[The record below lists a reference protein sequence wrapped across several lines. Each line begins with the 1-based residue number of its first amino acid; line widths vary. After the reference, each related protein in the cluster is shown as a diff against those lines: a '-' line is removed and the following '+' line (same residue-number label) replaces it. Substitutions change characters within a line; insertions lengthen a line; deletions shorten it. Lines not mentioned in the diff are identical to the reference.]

1 MSDVLITTVKYVT
14 SEEGTCGVMTV
25 IVLALGCVVM
35 LTCLTS
41 YPEIAEA
48 FAFAG

>member
-1 MSDVLITTVKYVT
+1 MSDVLITNVKYLT

-35 LTCLTS
+35 LTCMVA
-41 YPEIAEA
+41 YPEVSEA
-48 FAFAG
+48 LALMN